1 MAGTIQDI
9 ADRAGVSRGTVDRA
23 LNKRGRIN
31 PDVKRR
37 ILQIADEMEYVP
49 RKRKSENKK
58 KVKIGIV
65 TQLSSAS
72 FMSRIRKGIQDAAK
86 ETASKDFELLIE
98 ECENVSEDSQMES
111 LLRLEKAGVAGIAIM
126 PVDGNLIRNKINE
139 LIEQGI
145 KIVTFNTDI
154 IGTRRS
160 CFVGMDNIRS
170 GRAAA
175 GLMGLLTRKEGEVL
189 AITGHFGNS
198 VNNMRVEGFTSEL
211 KESFPDL
218 HLVGVQSSFDEPGE
232 VERLVTKSL
241 DTFPDLKGIVVFS
254 AGQEGVLKAL
264 AKQKIPSKQ
273 RPFVIVYDLTPENI
287 AGLRNDGF
295 DFVLDQNGYMQGHRA
310 LCILEDLIFGDA
322 LPTKEYYYTDIVIK
336 TKYNI

>member
-9 ADRAGVSRGTVDRA
+9 AERAGVSRGTVDRA

-31 PDVKRR
+31 AAVEER
-37 ILQIADEMEYVP
+37 ILQIADEMGYIAP
-49 RKRKSENKK
+49 KKKSKHKK
-58 KVKIGIV
+58 KVRIGIV
-65 TQLSSAS
+65 TQLSSAP
-72 FMSRIRKGIQDAAK
+72 FMSGIRKGIRDAAK
-86 ETASKDFELLIE
+86 ETASKGFELLIE
-98 ECENVSEDSQMES
+98 ECEDVSENSQLES
-111 LLRLEKAGVAGIAIM
+111 LVKLEKAGVAGIAIM

-154 IGTRRS
+154 IGTKRS

-170 GRAAA
+170 GRTAA
-175 GLMGLLTRKEGEVL
+175 GLLGMLIRKEGEVL

-211 KESFPDL
+211 KENFPNL
-218 HLVGVQSSFDEPGE
+218 HLAGVQSSFDEPAE
-232 VERLVTKSL
+232 VEQLVIKSL
-241 DTFPDLKGIVVFS
+241 DAFSDLKGIVVFS

-264 AKQKIPSKQ
+264 AKQKIPSRQ

-287 AGLRNDGF
+287 AGLKSDGF
-295 DFVLDQNGYMQGHRA
+295 DFILDQNGYMQGHRA
-310 LCILEDLIFGDA
+310 LCILEDLVFADV
-322 LPTKEYYYTDIVIK
+322 LPAKEYYYTDIVIK

>member
-9 ADRAGVSRGTVDRA
+9 AERAGVSRGTVDRA

-31 PDVKRR
+31 PSVEKR
-37 ILQIADEMEYVP
+37 ILEIADEMGYVP

-58 KVKIGIV
+58 KVKIGVV

-72 FMSRIRKGIQDAAK
+72 FMSKIRKGIQDAAK
-86 ETASKDFELLIE
+86 ETASKGFELFIE
-98 ECENVSEDSQMES
+98 ECEDVSEETQLEA
-111 LLRLEKAGVAGIAIM
+111 LLRLEKLGVAGIAIM

-139 LIEQGI
+139 LIGQGI
-145 KIVTFNTDI
+145 KIITFNTDI
-154 IGTRRS
+154 VGTKRS

-175 GLMGLLTRKEGEVL
+175 GLMGLLTKKEGKVM

-198 VNNMRVEGFTSEL
+198 VNNMRVEGFTTEL
-211 KESFPDL
+211 KESFPNL
-218 HLVGVQSSFDEPGE
+218 HLTGVQSSFDEPGE
-232 VERLVTKSL
+232 VERLVANSL
-241 DTFPDLKGIVVFS
+241 HAFPDLKGIVVFS

-264 AKQKIPSKQ
+264 DKQGIPAKQ
-273 RPFVIVYDLTPENI
+273 RPFIIVYDLTPENI
-287 AGLRNDGF
+287 SGLKSDGF
-295 DFVLDQNGYMQGHRA
+295 DFILDQNGYMQGHQA
-310 LCILEDLIFGDA
+310 LCILEDLILSDA
-322 LPTKEYYYTDIVIK
+322 LPRKEYYYTDIVVK